1 MKASAQ
7 QQDLLPPEPEQLT
20 SRSASER
27 LFDHPGYN
35 DQDQSM
41 GAAAEELKRN
51 RATFPLC
58 CEASLLYAGPVLPV
72 WAALHSNAATGSGFG
87 HRFTR
92 GRAQCGMSS
101 ARGPC
106 LHANGCRNQLNIFV
120 LSESLNPKKFQTMPV
135 SAPLII
141 LCTVVSEPGGDEV
154 F

>member
-1 MKASAQ
+1 
-7 QQDLLPPEPEQLT
+7 
-20 SRSASER
+20 
-27 LFDHPGYN
+27 
-35 DQDQSM
+35 M
-41 GAAAEELKRN
+41 GAAAEELKRD

-120 LSESLNPKKFQTMPV
+120 LSESLNPKKIQTMPV

-141 LCTVVSEPGGDEV
+141 LCTVVSEQGGGGGGEMKSSETEV
-154 F
+154 FRSSTHLKPDVTMSITMS